1 MTDQLKDD
9 GCRAG
14 NAASATSA
22 FFIVGNIAIIE
33 RSFLNIIL
41 IMKYLHVIQK
51 TGLRKSLSAVRVKR
65 HFRFILMK
73 LGENI
78 D

>member
-1 MTDQLKDD
+1 MMAVEPVTLLA
-9 GCRAG
+9 RHLH
-14 NAASATSA
+14 